1 MLRGEQI
8 WVNCAVVAA
17 ALEPPQRQVEP
28 EVRERNTEV
37 EYWIRLEAHGP
48 NPLT

>member
-1 MLRGEQI
+1 MNR
-8 WVNCAVVAA
+8 AVVAA

-28 EVRERNTEV
+28 EFRGKNTEV

-48 NPLT
+48 NPLKSDDS